1 MNSDLPATGTAAL
14 LELLNPFVPDD
25 FIDGCWPHRHT
36 GGRRREYSAAQLYRL
51 HLLGLLTP
59 VRSVNLLVK
68 LLPEQPAWRKFAGL
82 RRQTQV
88 PGVRVLHEFRGRVG
102 VAGLRQINAHLL
114 APLLAGY
121 LWQPWSVGLI
131 DATDLPAACGG
142 FKKSTRQYSAAHA
155 ALGGRTLKTGQSRC
169 FVGYKKHTLRLWRHH
184 YLAGVQLLPLVSWVT
199 PANVS
204 EGGLLVPSLH
214 YCQQQWDWCPPRVVA
229 DLGYWGAAAKRQCRE
244 RWRVAVPTKLRS
256 DMKLV
261 PPYVAW
267 NQAACPQGQPL
278 TWLGYDGRAGEHWFG
293 VGAEPELCR
302 CCWEAARC
310 PRQFA
315 YPPAQHE
322 TLLGR
327 LPLASRLAQQILQR
341 VRPWIEPAQSFEK
354 NQLGL
359 SAVFCNSRRFTW
371 VMALLADAVVLL
383 RARALLGRPVTRPL
397 LTHLMPVQLALE
409 LGVEAAPPFLHGQ
422 TTNPQNPK

>member
-1 MNSDLPATGTAAL
+1 MPPICPPLVAASKKSTG
-14 LELLNPFVPDD
+14 
-25 FIDGCWPHRHT
+25 R
-36 GGRRREYSAAQLYRL
+36 YSAAR
-51 HLLGLLTP
+51 
-59 VRSVNLLVK
+59 
-68 LLPEQPAWRKFAGL
+68 
-82 RRQTQV
+82 
-88 PGVRVLHEFRGRVG
+88 
-102 VAGLRQINAHLL
+102 
-114 APLLAGY
+114 
-121 LWQPWSVGLI
+121 
-131 DATDLPAACGG
+131 
-142 FKKSTRQYSAAHA
+142 A

-169 FVGYKKHTLRLWRHH
+169 FVGYKKHTLRLWLHH
-184 YLAGVQLLPLVSWVT
+184 YPVGVQLVPLVSWVA

-214 YCQQQWDWCPPRVVA
+214 YCQQQWVGCPPLVVA
-229 DLGYWGAAAKRQCRE
+229 DMGCLGAAAKQQCRE
-244 RWRVAVPTKLRS
+244 RWRVAVLTKLRS

-261 PPYVAW
+261 PPYVTW
-267 NQAACPQGQPL
+267 DQAACSQGEPV

-327 LPLASRLAQQILQR
+327 LPLASRLAQQVLQQ

-359 SAVFCNSRRFTW
+359 GDVFCNSLRFAW
-371 VMALLADAVVLL
+371 VMSLLADAAVLL
-383 RARALLGRPVTRPL
+383 RARALLAEPLLRPL
-397 LTHLMPVQLALE
+397 LAGLMPLHLSLQLE
-409 LGVEAAPPFLHGQ
+409 VETIAPHSPKPNA
-422 TTNPQNPK
+422 NPQNTQ